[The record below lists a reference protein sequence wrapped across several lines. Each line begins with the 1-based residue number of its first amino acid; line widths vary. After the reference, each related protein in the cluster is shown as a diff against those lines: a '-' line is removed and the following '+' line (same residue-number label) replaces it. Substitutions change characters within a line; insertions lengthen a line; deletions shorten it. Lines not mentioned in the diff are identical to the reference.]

1 MGFTIYYRSTQSVSH
16 EQSEAIR
23 HAADTLNVGRT
34 WLSCEP
40 VCFHPDQGDG
50 RLLGRSKPNFD
61 PHPDDVAAAQQEAI
75 SDGTARDV
83 IDILCQISR
92 EYGVDWEFSHDYD
105 PGPVGFIR
113 NGVCDRNV
121 LDLAKGFDDLG
132 DILADELRLEDEEP
146 DDDDEGE
153 PRILKFPGR

>member
-1 MGFTIYYRSTQSVSH
+1 MGFTIYYRSTRPVTADQSTS
-16 EQSEAIR
+16 IR

-34 WLSCEP
+34 WLSSEP
-40 VCFHPDQGDG
+40 VCFHPDQKDG

-61 PHPDDVAAAQQEAI
+61 PHPDDVAAARREALP
-75 SDGTARDV
+75 DGTVRDM
-83 IDILCQISR
+83 IDILCRLSR

-113 NGVCDRNV
+113 NGVCDRR
-121 LDLAKGFDDLG
+121 LLELADSFADLG
-132 DILADELRLEDEEP
+132 DILAGELGLADEEVG
-146 DDDDEGE
+146 DDDDE